1 LSEQGYNGITINVPL
16 EIINDMYTK
25 IFVKKTDPFAKEADP
40 IYNEELQGKAIVAGK
55 NITLL
60 KFKPKLKLGEQIQI
74 EHNDGNNT
82 PNGRPKLRGTAW
94 FHFSPLDEKVDQETY
109 ELHPIS
115 EPMEKPFE
123 ADLDISIDQ
132 RGGKI
137 QISPKYAVLEVKI
150 KGGTGNTDE
159 EPFCQLSIPLQ
170 LEKLKV
176 ELPVG
181 VSKFNVQFQAP
192 INKTFSNSGS
202 EFPIQGTIDKSDNIV
217 FNYPVELEEQK
228 K

>member
-1 LSEQGYNGITINVPL
+1 
-16 EIINDMYTK
+16 MYSK

-40 IYNEELQGKAIVAGK
+40 IYSEELQGKAIVAGK

-60 KFKPKLKLGEQIQI
+60 KFKPKLKLGEKIKI
-74 EHNDGNNT
+74 EHNDSNNT
-82 PNGRPKLRGTAW
+82 PNGRPKLRGIAW
-94 FHFSPLDEKVDQETY
+94 FHFSPLDEKLDQETY
-109 ELHPIS
+109 DDPIS
-115 EPMEKPFE
+115 KPIERPFE

-132 RGGKI
+132 SRGKI
-137 QISPKYAVLEVKI
+137 QISPKYAVLEVKV
-150 KGGTGNTDE
+150 KSGTGNTDE

-192 INKTFSNSGS
+192 INKTFSNPGS
-202 EFPIQGTIDKSDNIV
+202 EFPIQGMIDKSNNIV